1 MQVRRPSERRLGD
14 DIAADMRWH
23 YRDGGLLWSFVP
35 AFALHIAEEWFAG
48 FPQWT
53 ALITGREMPVTAFVV
68 INAVAMAAM
77 IAAIR
82 AAVRDERHGWM
93 AIAIATVVL
102 INTASHAAGAVITQA
117 YAPGLITA
125 VVFYVP
131 LGSLTLMR
139 AFDQA
144 ARAQLARGIVAGVAV
159 HALVFVLAFAVT
171 RA

>member
-1 MQVRRPSERRLGD
+1 MKNVRSRA
-14 DIAADMRWH
+14 IVVF
-23 YRDGGLLWSFVP
+23 LLWC
-35 AFALHIAEEWFAG
+35 AFSI
-48 FPQWT
+48 
-53 ALITGREMPVTAFVV
+53 MP
-68 INAVAMAAM
+68 
-77 IAAIR
+77 
-82 AAVRDERHGWM
+82 
-93 AIAIATVVL
+93 
-102 INTASHAAGAVITQA
+102 AGAVITQA